1 TMLMRRILMRP
12 AARRLATAA
21 WTGQESLATSDPQLW
36 SLIQEEKQ
44 RQFRGLELIASEN
57 FTSRAVMQCAG
68 SCLTNKYAEGYP
80 GARYYGGNE
89 VVDRIELLAQSRLL
103 DCFGLDPQRWGV
115 NVQPYSGSP
124 ANFAAYTGLLKPHDR
139 FMGLD
144 LPDGGHLTHGFAS
157 PQKRVSATSVY
168 FESLG
173 YKVDQRTG
181 LLDYEQLESTARLFR
196 PRLIVAGVTAYPR
209 LLDYARF
216 RRLCDELGAVLM
228 ADMAHISGLV
238 AAGVIP
244 SPFEFADVVTSTT
257 HKSLR
262 GPRAGVIFYR
272 RGERPPASAKEA
284 PRQYN
289 FEERINFAVFPGLQG
304 GPHEA
309 AIAGIA
315 AMALQARSPEFKAY
329 AKQVLANAQA
339 MSRALIAKGHSV
351 VTGGTDCHLLLVD
364 LRPKGVDGARA
375 ERVAELAAIT
385 FNKNTVPGD
394 KSALVPGG
402 IRLGTPA
409 LTTRNLVEKDFEAV
423 VDFIDKAVDIAI
435 HAKSKTKTLKDFKK
449 FVLEDAE
456 TARRIGEL
464 KQEVESFASRFPM
477 PGWEDY

>member
-1 TMLMRRILMRP
+1 
-12 AARRLATAA
+12 
-21 WTGQESLATSDPQLW
+21 
-36 SLIQEEKQ
+36 
-44 RQFRGLELIASEN
+44 
-57 FTSRAVMQCAG
+57 
-68 SCLTNKYAEGYP
+68 
-80 GARYYGGNE
+80 
-89 VVDRIELLAQSRLL
+89 
-103 DCFGLDPQRWGV
+103 
-115 NVQPYSGSP
+115 
-124 ANFAAYTGLLKPHDR
+124 
-139 FMGLD
+139 
-144 LPDGGHLTHGFAS
+144 
-157 PQKRVSATSVY
+157 
-168 FESLG
+168 
-173 YKVDQRTG
+173 
-181 LLDYEQLESTARLFR
+181 
-196 PRLIVAGVTAYPR
+196 
-209 LLDYARF
+209 
-216 RRLCDELGAVLM
+216 M

-238 AAGVIP
+238 AAG
-244 SPFEFADVVTSTT
+244 
-257 HKSLR
+257 
-262 GPRAGVIFYR
+262 
-272 RGERPPASAKEA
+272 
-284 PRQYN
+284 YN

-375 ERVAELAAIT
+375 ER
-385 FNKNTVPGD
+385 
-394 KSALVPGG
+394 
-402 IRLGTPA
+402 GTPA

-477 PGWEDY
+477 PGSQPRRQWRHSHRLRRGSPAIRFAGSVSGLSLRLLLLLLLPASLLLPPSFSNVLGVSNCRLRRSASGLIRNCSTSISKRCKVFRMRTKAPNSCLPWRRTGATSPSPGTGPFCRLNFRPLRTMGRAPVIMKSVRTRNRSSFVRTLSLKVAGAAAVEFESCRIPLAQHSSRHSPGRAGPLRWPQPLLIRALRQPRYSLLSWQLLAWARRFRCDIILQTARKVAGQHLAAQNQFLLSWTHTVLAMVSPGDAAAQHRPKQLAKDWSKSDSSEVHGLAIARRLGVPLGRYCM